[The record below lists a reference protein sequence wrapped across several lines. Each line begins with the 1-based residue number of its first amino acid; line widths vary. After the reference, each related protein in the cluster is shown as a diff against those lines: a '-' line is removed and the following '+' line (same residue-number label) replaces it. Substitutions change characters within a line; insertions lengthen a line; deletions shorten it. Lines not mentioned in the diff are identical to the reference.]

1 MSDVNKVIIT
11 GRVTRNSEL
20 RETPAGTPV
29 TDISVVS
36 NRIWTKDG
44 ERQEDATFVDVT
56 IWGKQAATLS
66 PMLTKG
72 RHVMIEGR
80 LKLNSW
86 ETEEGLKR
94 SKLTVVAESVNL
106 TPSNP
111 NPQRK
116 CRASYRSSSSG
127 GRGFYGNRR
136 GHPVLKKIISGVAP
150 R

>member
-11 GRVTRNSEL
+11 GRVTRDSEL
-20 RETPAGTPV
+20 RETPGGTSV

-36 NRIWTKDG
+36 NRIWTKNG

-56 IWGKQAATLS
+56 IWGKQAETLS

-86 ETEEGLKR
+86 ETDEGVKR

-111 NPQRK
+111 NP
-116 CRASYRSSSSG
+116 A
-127 GRGFYGNRR
+127 GNGQQSQSRVAV
-136 GHPVLKKIISGVAP
+136 GAGVEEDTP
-150 R
+150 F